1 MINFPKILF
10 NKWSGKLEAILLA
23 ITIFLTTLTL
33 IFAYIAY
40 TERKK
45 RERALATLRLSRP
58 REEKIG
64 QKIDGTKLLA
74 RSLNLIHEGI
84 VVMDPYGRIIFTN
97 RFARELLDIHPEDKE
112 KFFYQAIK
120 NFDIIS
126 IINESFNE
134 KYRVWQEKKIKDKYV
149 QVIFGSDMDE
159 KVLLL
164 IDLTPIK
171 KYENLKKDFIAN
183 VSHELKTPVAA
194 MKLSLETLEEECKDK
209 PEAEKFLRKAIDR
222 VNYMEQL
229 IEDLITLSMLES
241 VNFPVKIVGIKLR
254 SFVERI
260 VHDLSELA
268 EKKGVKVE
276 INIPEDVRIKAD
288 EKMFHAIMKNLID
301 NAIKYNRENGS
312 VIVGFRELTR
322 EVEIHVCDTG
332 SGIPKSHIPFIF
344 ERFYRVERSRSRK
357 LGGTGLG
364 LSIVKLAIERLRG
377 KVEVESEEGKGTCF
391 KIYLPKS

>member
-10 NKWSGKLEAILLA
+10 NKRSGKLEAILLA

-45 RERALATLRLSRP
+45 RERALATLRLNRP
-58 REEKIG
+58 REEKLS
-64 QKIDGTKLLA
+64 QKIDNTKLLA
-74 RSLNLIHEGI
+74 GALSLIREGI

-97 RFARELLDIHPEDKE
+97 KFARELLDIHPEDIG
-112 KFFYQAIK
+112 KFFYQAIR
-120 NFDIIS
+120 NFDVIS
-126 IINESFNE
+126 MINESFNE
-134 KYRVWQEKKIKDKYV
+134 KYRAWQEKKIKDKYV
-149 QVIFGSDMDE
+149 QIIFGSDMDE

-194 MKLSLETLEEECKDK
+194 MKLSLETLEEECRDK
-209 PEAEKFLRKAIDR
+209 PEAEKFLRKAIER

-241 VNFPVKIVGIKLR
+241 VNFPVKIVEIKLKP
-254 SFVERI
+254 FVERV
-260 VHDLSELA
+260 VHDLSEFA
-268 EKKGVKVE
+268 EKKEVTVE
-276 INIPEDVRIKAD
+276 IDIPEEALIEAD
-288 EKMFHAIMKNLID
+288 EKIFHAIMKNLID
-301 NAIKYNRENGS
+301 NAIKYNREGGN
-312 VIVGFRELTR
+312 VVVGFRDLTR
-322 EVEIHVCDTG
+322 EVEIYVCDTG
-332 SGIPKSHIPFIF
+332 PGIPKSHIPFIF

-364 LSIVKLAIERLRG
+364 LSIVKLAVERLRG

-391 KIYLPKS
+391 RIYLPKS

>member
-10 NKWSGKLEAILLA
+10 NKWSGKLEPILLA

-64 QKIDGTKLLA
+64 QKIDSTKLLA

-268 EKKGVKVE
+268 EKKGVKVK
-276 INIPEDVRIKAD
+276 IDIPEDVRIKAD
-288 EKMFHAIMKNLID
+288 EKMFHAVMKNLID
-301 NAIKYNRENGS
+301 NAIKYNKENGS

-364 LSIVKLAIERLRG
+364 LSIVKLAVERLRG

-391 KIYLPKS
+391 RIYLPKS